1 MSTKAKAT
9 ATHKNDKKERWT
21 TSADI
26 NNSAFDLDAL
36 RRRAAD
42 EIVRRGC
49 PDTAL
54 LEKVNAVGGW
64 DIIHDVVVKGG
75 GLQVVAEL
83 LAAGG
88 IVVSQRMAVRV
99 YFLWK
104 ERKGYSTDRKPGRR
118 PKAAVSMAPEIDSA
132 VSDELSAAL
141 GGE

>member
-9 ATHKNDKKERWT
+9 ATNKNDKKAR
-21 TSADI
+21 TSSTYI
-26 NNSAFDLDAL
+26 NNASFDLEAL
-36 RRRAAD
+36 KRRAAD

-64 DIIHDVVVKGG
+64 EVIHEAVVKGG
-75 GLQVVAEL
+75 GIQVVAEL

-104 ERKGYSTDRKPGRR
+104 ERNGYGTDRKPGR
-118 PKAAVSMAPEIDSA
+118 PKAAASPAPEIDSS